1 MDIWEGIYRKNF
13 EEATGK
19 KEKKEEK
26 KRKKGKREGY
36 RNKKE
41 KTPPYLVS
49 LINL

>member
-26 KRKKGKREGY
+26 KRKKGKRG
-36 RNKKE
+36 RNIEIKKR
-41 KTPPYLVS
+41 KPL
-49 LINL
+49 LIWFP

>member
-26 KRKKGKREGY
+26 KRKKGKRG
-36 RNKKE
+36 RNIEIKKR
-41 KTPPYLVS
+41 KPL
-49 LINL
+49 LI